1 MDPIQVE
8 PEVIRSAKQFKQA
21 LLDNHFSIVQVILFG
36 SHAKGTA
43 KPWSDIDIGVISP
56 HVTGLHLDDF
66 PKLRRISEP
75 ISIDIEP
82 HGLTPEQ
89 FASPEHGLAMEM
101 KNSGIV
107 I

>member
-1 MDPIQVE
+1 MDQVQTN
-8 PEVIRSAKQFKQA
+8 PQVIAVAKRYKAA
-21 LLDNHFSIVQVILFG
+21 LEQSSIKPQQVILFG
-36 SHAKGTA
+36 SHVKGTA
-43 KPWSDIDIGVISP
+43 KPWSDIDIGVIST

-75 ISIDIEP
+75 ISLDIEP

-89 FASPEHGLAMEM
+89 FASPEHGLAAEM
-101 KNSGIV
+101 NRSGIV